1 MSFYDPSQ
9 DAILIRA
16 RIKKLAEQL
25 APLASPG
32 YVALC
37 YNANEIK
44 KASNRIKERAES
56 KIDELNV

>member
-16 RIKKLAEQL
+16 RIKNLAEQL
-25 APLASPG
+25 APLASPD
-32 YVALC
+32 YVALR

-44 KASNRIKERAES
+44 EASNRIKEWAES

>member
-16 RIKKLAEQL
+16 RIKNLAEQL
-25 APLASPG
+25 APLASPD

-37 YNANEIK
+37 YNANEINE
-44 KASNRIKERAES
+44 ASNRIKELAES